1 MYQKLKYLFFTAIL
15 LSLVLISCNKKNKIQ
30 SEVDPS
36 EVNFVLTQPS
46 LATATFI
53 AKCTNYDV
61 RLDTIIFLDP
71 NSSLYYQNLNNRLYQ
86 KNEEFMIGGYTP
98 IDGIWIVQFRGIKEE
113 SQQTFDVS
121 LPYDMN
127 IEGDDDE
134 E

>member
-1 MYQKLKYLFFTAIL
+1 MYQKPKYFFFLVILFSVA
-15 LSLVLISCNKKNKIQ
+15 LISCKKKDKIQ
-30 SEVDPS
+30 SEIDPS

-46 LATATFI
+46 LATATFV

-61 RLDTIIFLDP
+61 RIDTIIFLDP
-71 NSSLYYQNLNNRLYQ
+71 NSSLYYQNFNNRLYQ

-98 IDGIWIVQFRGIKEE
+98 VDGIWIIQFRGIKEE
-113 SQQTFDVS
+113 NQQSFDVS

-127 IEGDDDE
+127 IEGDDE